1 MYLITYHVLNLFT
14 AEGVDEMIYIK
25 LTECQILRMRK
36 DMTMR
41 VQTEMIAKQREMRKV
56 NIQPSLPTY
65 VVIVQF
71 QYYWLYRKLP
81 IPLLKDRGRIQKSML
96 FGSNLWIIKNPISKI
111 FSPFAKFYMINYTKL
126 APKPY
131 IETLISN
138 RQTVSSLKVS
148 NSISNEH

>member
-1 MYLITYHVLNLFT
+1 MFLITYHILNLFT

-41 VQTEMIAKQREMRKV
+41 VQTEMIAKQRQMRKV

-71 QYYWLYRKLP
+71 QYY
-81 IPLLKDRGRIQKSML
+81 
-96 FGSNLWIIKNPISKI
+96 
-111 FSPFAKFYMINYTKL
+111 
-126 APKPY
+126 
-131 IETLISN
+131 
-138 RQTVSSLKVS
+138 
-148 NSISNEH
+148 